1 MGEREEFWVEC
12 KKGFIGVSCHKYK
25 VGDLY
30 KGYKIKES
38 YYLEI
43 PGIKRLVGISDPG
56 RDTVFRIVDPFLI
69 NINKVLE

>member
-12 KKGFIGVSCHKYK
+12 KKGFTGVSCHEYK

-30 KGYKIKES
+30 KGYKIKEN
-38 YYLEI
+38 YYLEV
-43 PGIKRLVGISDPG
+43 PGFGRPIAITDPG

>member
-12 KKGFIGVSCHKYK
+12 KKGFIGASCHEYK

-30 KGYKIKES
+30 KGYKIKEN
-38 YYLEI
+38 YYLEV
-43 PGIKRLVGISDPG
+43 PGFDRLIAITDPG
-56 RDTVFRIVDPFLI
+56 WNPAFEIIDPFLI

>member
-12 KKGFIGVSCHKYK
+12 KKGFTGVSRHKYR

-30 KGYKIKES
+30 KGCKIEEN
-38 YYLEI
+38 YYLEV
-43 PGIKRLVGISDPG
+43 PGIKRLVGITDPG
-56 RDTVFRIVDPFLI
+56 WNSAFEIIDPFLI

>member
-1 MGEREEFWVEC
+1 MEEREEFWVEC
-12 KKGFIGVSCHKYK
+12 RKGFTGVSRHEYK
-25 VGDLY
+25 AGDWY

-43 PGIKRLVGISDPG
+43 PGLNRLVVITDPG
-56 RDTVFRIVDPFLI
+56 RDTAFKIIDPFLI